1 MKNAHF
7 FPIALVLTSALLT
20 THVSPQTKTPPS
32 SASHSNVYRME
43 EGFVDAHGVLI
54 YYKIIGH
61 GAPLMLVHGGPGAS
75 HDYLLPYLLPLARTN
90 QLIFIDE
97 RGSGRSEKLEDAK
110 QYTVENMVEDVEA
123 VRPGAPCLAVFET
136 LRLPPRLRSGL
147 RLTTTGYR
155 YHGLMHPR
163 STAAFLL
170 GFQSMY
176 PLLDN
181 REKWATPFPIVFN
194 GALTECPRS
203 SQVAPPFALFKG
215 WWEPSYRASRV
226 EERPF
231 MPALGEAEEAA

>member
-1 MKNAHF
+1 MRLAGIRIVVQAFVVPALAENARTYE
-7 FPIALVLTSALLT
+7 PLRPSRE
-20 THVSPQTKTPPS
+20 TKTSRGMVSLFPPFG
-32 SASHSNVYRME
+32 NRK
-43 EGFVDAHGVLI
+43 GWGTLICGGVNE
-54 YYKIIGH
+54 YKNDGLPPLAITGR
-61 GAPLMLVHGGPGAS
+61 GAPA
-75 HDYLLPYLLPLARTN
+75 
-90 QLIFIDE
+90 F
-97 RGSGRSEKLEDAK
+97 GRAGTSRSRSL
-110 QYTVENMVEDVEA
+110 
-123 VRPGAPCLAVFET
+123 PGAPCLAVFET

-215 WWEPSYRASRV
+215 WGEPSYRASRV

-231 MPALGEAEEAA
+231 MPALSEAEEAA